1 MLHFLN
7 DYQEGAH
14 PEVLKKLIDT
24 NFEPLPGYGE
34 DKYSLS
40 AAEKIR
46 AACECPEAEVR
57 FIAGGT
63 QTNVLVID
71 SMLKSY
77 EGVVA
82 AQTGHVSVHVAG
94 AVEASGHKVLTV
106 PQKDGKMNAADAD
119 RLITDF
125 YNDENHEHMVF
136 PGMIYISHPTEYG
149 TLYTKAELEEIY
161 SVCRKWDIPL
171 YIDGARL
178 AYALA
183 SRDTDLT
190 LPDIAKLCDVF
201 YIGGTKCGA
210 LCGEALVFTKN
221 NMPEHFTT
229 LIKSHLALGAK
240 GRLTGVQFDA
250 LFTDDLYFRIG
261 KRAIDTA
268 MRMKEIMTEKG
279 YRLYLDSPTNQQ
291 FFIIENRKVPE
302 LYSKVACG
310 FMDKYDDEHAII
322 RLCTSW
328 ATDMRSVEALR
339 NAI

>member
-1 MLHFLN
+1 MLYFWN

-14 PEVLKKLIDT
+14 PEVLSKLIDT

-34 DKYSLS
+34 DAYSLS

-57 FIAGGT
+57 FLAGGT
-63 QTNVLVID
+63 QTNVVVVD
-71 SMLKSY
+71 SMLKGY
-77 EGVVA
+77 EGVIA
-82 AQTGHVSVHVAG
+82 AETGHVSVHEAG
-94 AVEASGHKVLTV
+94 AVETTGHKVLTV
-106 PQKDGKMNAADAD
+106 PQCEGKLCASDVD
-119 RLITDF
+119 TLIADF
-125 YNDENHEHMVF
+125 YAEENHEHLGF
-136 PGMIYISHPTEYG
+136 PGMVYVSHPTEYG
-149 TLYTKAELEEIY
+149 TLYTKEELEAVAE
-161 SVCRKWDIPL
+161 VCRKWDIPL
-171 YIDGARL
+171 YLDGARL

-183 SRDTDLT
+183 SPASDLT
-190 LPDIAKLCDVF
+190 LPDIARICDVF

-210 LCGEALVFTKN
+210 LCGEALVFTHG

-229 LIKSHLALGAK
+229 EIKRHLALGAK

-261 KRAIDTA
+261 RRAIDTA

-291 FFIIENRKVPE
+291 FFSIENSKVAE
-302 LYSKVACG
+302 LYEKVACG
-310 FMDKYDDEHAII
+310 FMDKYDDDHSVI

-328 ATDMRSVEALR
+328 ATDMKNVEAL
-339 NAI
+339 ADII

>member
-1 MLHFLN
+1 MLYFWN

-14 PEVLKKLIDT
+14 PEVLRHLIET

-34 DKYSLS
+34 DKYSMS
-40 AAEKIR
+40 AAEKIK
-46 AACECPEAEVR
+46 AACGCPEAEVK
-57 FIAGGT
+57 FLAGGT

-71 SMLKSY
+71 SMLKRY

-82 AQTGHVSVHVAG
+82 AVTGHVSVHEAG

-106 PQKDGKMNAADAD
+106 PHYDGKMHAADAD
-119 RLITDF
+119 QLISDF
-125 YNDENHEHMVF
+125 YADENHEHMVF

-149 TLYTKAELEEIY
+149 TLYTKKELEDLA
-161 SVCRKWDIPL
+161 SVCRKWNIPL
-171 YIDGARL
+171 YMDGARL

-183 SRDTDLT
+183 SPETDLA
-190 LPDIAKLCDVF
+190 LPDIARLCDIF

-210 LCGEALVFTKN
+210 LSGEALVFTRN
-221 NMPEHFTT
+221 NMPQHFAT
-229 LIKSHLALGAK
+229 LIKSHLAMGAK
-240 GRLTGVQFDA
+240 GRLAGVQFDA

-291 FFIIENRKVPE
+291 FFIIDNDKVEALYEN
-302 LYSKVACG
+302 VACG
-310 FMDKYDDEHAII
+310 FMDKYDDEHSII

-328 ATDMRSVEALR
+328 ATDMKAVEAL
-339 NAI
+339 ADMV